1 MCHGVGSRADV
12 RRSDER
18 RTFLVS
24 RRVTTPSAPRRDQR
38 QRSDQLNRERDKTI
52 DVLLQARDAYKR
64 RDWVHAF
71 DRLRGVGDLAPD
83 DTMAL
88 ATSAYLLGN
97 VDDALRALQAG
108 YQDRIRNGDS
118 LGAVRFASWLGLLL
132 NVRGETAVGGGWV
145 ARAQRLLETETD
157 DVVERGYVLA
167 HEFFQQLGRGDLGR
181 AAETAARVLE
191 TGRRFT
197 EHDLIAQGLMLQ
209 GRMMIY
215 SGRVPEGLALLDEAM
230 VGLSAGEVSPI
241 IAGMVYCAMIEACQE
256 LSDFSRAASWTT
268 ALTTWC
274 DVQPGLV
281 PFTGQCSLHRGQ
293 IMRLHGA
300 YDEALAEYALA
311 QRRYQM
317 EGTPAPAGRALTEQ
331 GDVQRIR
338 GRLDEAEAAYHQAA
352 ELGHEPQP
360 GLALLWLAR
369 GRTAAAIS
377 AINRLLAEAQ
387 GPVHRSWMLPA
398 AVEVLVSAGRVD
410 QARQHS
416 DELAGI
422 ASSFGNA
429 AVRAMARYA
438 AATVHLASGQTEDA
452 LSNARGAARLWSQV
466 GSPYE
471 SARAR
476 VLVART
482 LRELG
487 DEDSATTE
495 FAVARRTFADVGAEP
510 AAHEIDQLLGRTRPG
525 GLTEREVE
533 VLRLVAAGRSN
544 HEIAGVLVLSQK
556 TVERHLSNIFT
567 KLDVPSRTAAAAYA
581 HEHGLMS

>member
-1 MCHGVGSRADV
+1 MGVQQDKTVDV
-12 RRSDER
+12 LRQAREAYER
-18 RTFLVS
+18 GDWVL
-24 RRVTTPSAPRRDQR
+24 AL
-38 QRSDQLNRERDKTI
+38 DQLHRAGELGPEDS
-52 DVLLQARDAYKR
+52 
-64 RDWVHAF
+64 
-71 DRLRGVGDLAPD
+71 
-83 DTMAL
+83 MAL

-97 VDDALRALQAG
+97 VDETVRALQAG
-108 YQDRIRNGDS
+108 YQDRIRNEDVQ
-118 LGAVRFASWLGLLL
+118 GAARFACWLGLVL
-132 NVRGETAVGGGWV
+132 NLRGEVAVGGGWI
-145 ARAQRLLETETD
+145 ARAQRLLETEPE
-157 DVVERGYVLA
+157 DVVERGYLLIN
-167 HEFFQQLGRGDLGR
+167 EFFQHLGRGDFAR
-181 AAETAARVLE
+181 AGETAVRIVA
-191 TGRRFT
+191 TGRHFT
-197 EHDLIAQGLMLQ
+197 DHDLIAFGLLSQ

-215 SGRVPEGLALLDEAM
+215 SGQVPEGLALLDEAM
-230 VGLSAGEVSPI
+230 VEISTAEVSPI

-274 DVQPGLV
+274 DMQPGLV

-293 IMRLHGA
+293 IMRLRGA
-300 YDEALAEYALA
+300 YDEALAEFDLA
-311 QRRYQM
+311 QQRYQV
-317 EGTPAPAGRALTEQ
+317 EGTPAPAGQALTEQ

-338 GRLDEAEAAYHQAA
+338 GRFDEAEAAYQKAA
-352 ELGHEPQP
+352 EFGHEPQP

-369 GRTAAAIS
+369 GRTTAAIS
-377 AINRLLAEAQ
+377 AIKRLLAEAQ
-387 GPVHRSWMLPA
+387 GPVQRSWMLPA
-398 AVEVLVSAGRVD
+398 AVEVLVSAGVVD

-416 DELAGI
+416 DELTGI

-429 AVRAMARYA
+429 ALQAMAKYA
-438 AATVHLASGQTEDA
+438 AATVNLAAGATEDA
-452 LSNARGAARLWSQV
+452 LSDAREASRLWSEV

-476 VLVART
+476 VLVARA

-487 DEDSATTE
+487 DEDSANTE
-495 FAVARRTFADVGAEP
+495 FAVARQIFAEVGAAP
-510 AAHEIDQLLGRTRPG
+510 ATHELDRFLGRTRPG